1 MCGFESRSQDLGRT
15 AVGHDQSGLFE
26 RPEDEAGGG
35 KSGGGGGSPGGPGG
49 GGGPG
54 EGGVVRRLHLLG
66 LASRLLG
73 TSEDL
78 DVLLDRILEAVE
90 EIFGLDTSAVL
101 LFDDESD
108 VLRIARSRGYDDD
121 IVATFRARRGE
132 GITGLVAETGEATL
146 VPDVTKDPRYQGGAK
161 DSRVEIAAPLRAGG
175 QVIGVL
181 DAESRRHGAFDS
193 TDVELFSAFAA
204 HAALAVHMARTRET
218 LEEQNR
224 LLERRARHL
233 TTLIQVSRALS
244 AELDEDKLLAEILR
258 LAREALDLP
267 RCAVLLAD
275 PKAGDLVVRASL
287 SYGRVD
293 GMRIPHGEGITGT
306 VAKTHEPVLVGDVA
320 KDDRFVPGEIASG
333 CEMAAPMLFRGEL
346 LGVLDAGS
354 PVPWAFSQRDLELL
368 AGFAA
373 SAAIALHNAKRFGVE
388 RASSRPPES

>member
-1 MCGFESRSQDLGRT
+1 M
-15 AVGHDQSGLFE
+15 GHDQSGLFE
-26 RPEDEAGGG
+26 RPGGEGGAG
-35 KSGGGGGSPGGPGG
+35 GGPGG
-49 GGGPG
+49 SGL
-54 EGGVVRRLHLLG
+54 VRRLHLLS
-66 LASRLLG
+66 LASRQLG
-73 TSEDL
+73 TTEDL

-101 LFDDESD
+101 LFDEEKD
-108 VLRIARSRGYDDD
+108 VLRIARSRGYDED

-132 GITGLVAETGEATL
+132 GITGVVAETGEATL

-181 DAESRRHGAFDS
+181 DAESRSHGAFDA

-218 LEEQNR
+218 LENQNR

-233 TTLIQVSRALS
+233 TTLMQVSRALS
-244 AELDEDKLLAEILR
+244 AELDEDKLLTEILR

-275 PKAGDLVVRASL
+275 KKAGDLVVRASL
-287 SYGRVD
+287 GYGRVD
-293 GMRIPHGEGITGT
+293 GMRIPRGEGITGA
-306 VAKTHEPVLVGDVA
+306 VAQSGEPMLVGDVS
-320 KDDRFVPGEIASG
+320 KDERFVPGELSSG
-333 CEMAAPMLFRGEL
+333 CEMTAPMIYHGDL
-346 LGVLDAGS
+346 LGVVDAGS

-368 AGFAA
+368 TGFAA
-373 SAAIALHNAKRFGVE
+373 SAALALHNAKRFGEE
-388 RASSRPPES
+388 RTGSRPPDASGS

>member
-1 MCGFESRSQDLGRT
+1 LGT
-15 AVGHDQSGLFE
+15 DQSGLFE
-26 RPEDEAGGG
+26 RPGED
-35 KSGGGGGSPGGPGG
+35 S
-49 GGGPG
+49 
-54 EGGVVRRLHLLG
+54 VVRRLHLLG

-101 LFDDESD
+101 LFDDERD
-108 VLRIARSRGYDDD
+108 VLRIARSRGYDED

-132 GITGLVAETGEATL
+132 GITGIVAETGEPTL
-146 VPDVTKDPRYQGGAK
+146 VADVTKDPRYQGGAK

-181 DAESRRHGAFDS
+181 DAESRRLGAFGD

-244 AELDEDKLLAEILR
+244 AELDESSLLTEILR
-258 LAREALDLP
+258 LAREALDIP
-267 RCAVLLAD
+267 RCAVLLVDA
-275 PKAGDLVVRASL
+275 KGDLVVRASL

-306 VAKTHEPVLVGDVA
+306 VAKTQEPVLVGDVS
-320 KDDRFVPGEIASG
+320 KDERFVPGEIMSG

-346 LGVLDAGS
+346 IGVLDAAS

-373 SAAIALHNAKRFGVE
+373 SAAIALRNAKRFGEE
-388 RASSRPPES
+388 RASSRPPET

>member
-1 MCGFESRSQDLGRT
+1 ML
-15 AVGHDQSGLFE
+15 
-26 RPEDEAGGG
+26 
-35 KSGGGGGSPGGPGG
+35 
-49 GGGPG
+49 
-54 EGGVVRRLHLLG
+54 RRLHLLSQ
-66 LASRLLG
+66 ASRLLG
-73 TSEDL
+73 SAEDP

-101 LFDDESD
+101 LFDEEKD

-181 DAESRRHGAFDS
+181 DAESRRLGAFNE

-204 HAALAVHMARTRET
+204 HAALAVHTARTRET
-218 LEEQNR
+218 LEDQNR

-267 RCAVLLAD
+267 RCAVLLTSR
-275 PKAGDLVVRASL
+275 PAGELVVRASL
-287 SYGRVD
+287 GYGKVD
-293 GMRIPHGEGITGT
+293 GMRIPHGQGITGA
-306 VAKTHEPVLVGDVA
+306 VAKSREALLVGDVS
-320 KDDRFVPGEIASG
+320 KDERFVPGELSSG
-333 CEMAAPMLFRGEL
+333 CEMAAPMIFRGEL
-346 LGVLDAGS
+346 LGVVDAGS
-354 PVPWAFSQRDLELL
+354 PVPWAFSQRDLELF
-368 AGFAA
+368 AGFAT
-373 SAAIALHNAKRFGVE
+373 SAAIALHNAKRFLEE
-388 RASSRPPES
+388 RQSSRPPES